1 MIMAD
6 SSAAEDDIITLVTS
20 NDPPFELP
28 VERELLRD
36 SRVFSDMF
44 SLPTTSDGDARLNV
58 AETAYELGLWID
70 FLRSGQVETPDPDA
84 WDHDTDQEVGQDV
97 VRIAKL
103 VDKYVCTSSRHLFVN
118 ELWHVV
124 RISITLQHLQLQA
137 DKSRSGAFSP
147 REALIRSLLYSQ
159 ATTSKRTMFNDMR
172 QWKRWHAARGRE
184 PCGKNSTSARM
195 LILSSGKL
203 EW

>member
-1 MIMAD
+1 MGLAEKLSRQLVTYMTNQGIAAPCPLPTID
-6 SSAAEDDIITLVTS
+6 SLPNPNAMKRTASTTMTASDAEDDIITLVTS

-103 VDKYVCTSSRHLFVN
+103 VDN
-118 ELWHVV
+118 
-124 RISITLQHLQLQA
+124 
-137 DKSRSGAFSP
+137 
-147 REALIRSLLYSQ
+147 
-159 ATTSKRTMFNDMR
+159 
-172 QWKRWHAARGRE
+172 
-184 PCGKNSTSARM
+184 
-195 LILSSGKL
+195 
-203 EW
+203 